1 MFVFVNE
8 FSAPEM
14 HHVAKV
20 KSRLSL
26 HVPDNADTIFCQ
38 SDLISPI
45 GRMNLSPCPGGK
57 VSFQAVKC
65 LFILLSFHYYFFF
78 FAFSDC
84 SICCRKVPR

>member
-1 MFVFVNE
+1 
-8 FSAPEM
+8 M
-14 HHVAKV
+14 HPVAKV

-57 VSFQAVKC
+57 VSFHAVKC
-65 LFILLSFHYYFFF
+65 LFIFFLFTTIFSFL
-78 FAFSDC
+78 AFPIVLYVAGRYQGRRDSF
-84 SICCRKVPR
+84 S